1 MKPKADRSSHGIWA
15 VDFKITISF
24 IAMVSIILCVGMAGF
39 GAVSMLQTSLKNFG
53 ENRIPDLK
61 ALAVL
66 NQHRMAIRG
75 DTFAVSL
82 LLHEKADA
90 KAYGAIRVHQQEAW
104 KYIDEAWL
112 ALRTNPRQSEKGIE
126 LIRRAEADYDAWR
139 SIHRRMDTV
148 LQQLA
153 DPANS
158 LRQTELHHQYMQLTA
173 EALPL
178 SNTISLTFD
187 GLTDNNIANT
197 SAMVERSLGI
207 AGILHK
213 GAVFSLLLGTGIS
226 IFLFILSHRARQESA
241 RQRWIAHQDL
251 ERRRANL
258 QAIFDTAP
266 VGMILLNGEGKV
278 RQINPVVSGITG
290 MPGSCGMFR
299 QIGEFLNCIH
309 AHLPEKG
316 CGYRKEGPC
325 GQCRIRAALECAL
338 EARKEIRGVES
349 AHTLSIHGRTENF
362 FFQIS
367 AAPLFL
373 DGSNHVLLTLF
384 DITDH
389 KETEAELRSSNMMLE
404 KTIAH
409 ASNLARKAAL
419 SSRD

>member
-1 MKPKADRSSHGIWA
+1 MKPLSDRSSHAIWA
-15 VDFKITISF
+15 VDFKTTLSF

-61 ALAVL
+61 ALAIL
-66 NQHRMAIRG
+66 NQHRMVIRG
-75 DTFAVSL
+75 ETFAVSL
-82 LLHEKADA
+82 LLHQEGPAEAFAD
-90 KAYGAIRVHQQEAW
+90 IRKHQQQAW
-104 KYIDEAWL
+104 KNIDEAWI
-112 ALRTNPRQSEKGIE
+112 ALRANPRQSDRGKE
-126 LIRRAEADYDAWR
+126 LLQQAESDYNAWR
-139 SIHRRMDTV
+139 NAHKRMDSILLKLT
-148 LQQLA
+148 
-153 DPANS
+153 DPENHS
-158 LRQTELHHQYMQLTA
+158 QYNELHRQYMELTA
-173 EALPL
+173 ETLPL
-178 SNTISLTFD
+178 SNTIYLTFD
-187 GLTDNNIANT
+187 ALTDNNIANT

-207 AGILHK
+207 AGILQK
-213 GAVFSLLLGTGIS
+213 GAIFSLLLGTGIS
-226 IFLFILSHRARQESA
+226 IFLFILSHKARNEAA
-241 RQRWIAHQDL
+241 RQRWNAHQDL

-278 RQINPVVSGITG
+278 RHINPVVSGITG
-290 MPGSCGMFR
+290 MPGSSGMFR

-309 AHLPEKG
+309 AHLPAKG

-338 EARKEIRGVES
+338 DARKEIRAVES

-384 DITDH
+384 DITGH

-409 ASNLARKAAL
+409 ASVLARKTAL
-419 SSRD
+419 SPRD